1 MRRSILPLPLSKVKP
16 VPPPFEFIA
25 LAAAKVDPFGAR
37 GSEQCAGEPQ
47 ARICA
52 GGGDVT
58 RVSILEPAFAA
69 VHESAVGTAPTICSS
84 ARRSAVCRTSQ
95 RHPMSASIRNRR
107 ISLVPV
113 RLSEG
118 PLTEPTP
125 AAQPSRREP
134 LFMPRSSHSESLKNR
149 LMGCNCSDATRS
161 LRANSNGGYRSR
173 EFLVQACSEAALFHS
188 R

>member
-95 RHPMSASIRNRR
+95 RHPMSATVRNRR
-107 ISLVPV
+107 NLVLRHRIREGRQSIHAAVIRRIRDGPSVIVKLRRDQHRSTSPPISLEQRKCLRIWSP
-113 RLSEG
+113 
-118 PLTEPTP
+118 
-125 AAQPSRREP
+125 QPGE
-134 LFMPRSSHSESLKNR
+134 
-149 LMGCNCSDATRS
+149 C
-161 LRANSNGGYRSR
+161 
-173 EFLVQACSEAALFHS
+173 Q
-188 R
+188 